1 MTKITTITSCW
12 GRPDALETWL
22 EAMRHASFSEVEH
35 ILFIIGEKA
44 PAIPNPPPR
53 LQVIEYPKPTRF
65 SIGHAHNMGAR
76 LARTE
81 WIMKLD
87 VDTIPNANLF
97 RNLMPVIDEAE
108 RREWF
113 NIGMLYFKKQFNE
126 YLLRADKM
134 PIGRTQHDMIARN
147 MPFYS
152 TGSYSYPA
160 ASNFLC
166 RTQEYLDLGGCDDRF
181 DGYGWE
187 DYQQMYMLERWQR
200 HADPLPGPLHE
211 HNVTQRCRNEISRPK
226 AMEMFRRDPSLFLYH
241 RWHPTVA
248 KPGPMI
254 AANRRVLLENILHLR
269 NNRT

>member
-1 MTKITTITSCW
+1 MSAKITTITSCW

-22 EAMRHASFSEVEH
+22 AALKYASTSDVEH
-35 ILFIIGEKA
+35 MLFFIGEKA
-44 PAIPNPPPR
+44 PAIPDCPPR
-53 LQVIEYPKPTRF
+53 LKIIEYPKPSRF

-76 LARTE
+76 MANTE

-97 RNLMPVIDEAE
+97 RNLIPVIEEADS
-108 RREWF
+108 REWF

-126 YLLRADKM
+126 YLLCADKM

-152 TGSYSYPA
+152 HGSYSKPA

-166 RTQEYLDLGGCDDRF
+166 RTQDYLDLGGCDERF
-181 DGYGWE
+181 HGYGWE
-187 DYQQMYMLERWQR
+187 DYQQMYMLERFQR
-200 HADPLPGPLHE
+200 NGDPLPGPIHE

-226 AMEMFRRDPSLFLYH
+226 AMELFRRDDSLFLYH
-241 RWHPTVA
+241 RWHRNAP
-248 KPGPMI
+248 KPSDIIM
-254 AANRRVLLENILHLR
+254 ANRRVLLENILHLR
-269 NNRT
+269 S